1 MFPFFEV
8 LGLKMYMT
16 WIWIV
21 VFLLSFII
29 VSRYLCYKWHQDFYK
44 LFYWLPIAIL
54 ITYFMWSY
62 VQFFLNF
69 GLIPQSVEELKIL
82 FSPYWYNFH
91 FVWLLIWFMISIV
104 LFFKK
109 IQRYETKRIW
119 ADILFLSLW
128 LSFVPLWI
136 FLMLGDNFIGKPNS
150 WFFSLKPLTTESELN
165 KFNGVYP
172 IGLFMSVMSIF
183 VVLLTYF
190 IKKQVKHFG
199 AWILWFVFLIIWMNV
214 TFMFQQ
220 YPRYGI
226 MTLWWITFD
235 VKHYIS
241 FFVIMYCLHIYYKR
255 EYKIKASV

>member
-16 WIWIV
+16 WIWII

-29 VSRYLCYKWHQDFYK
+29 VSRYLCHKWHQDFYK

-54 ITYFMWSY
+54 LTYFMWSY
-62 VQFFLNF
+62 VQFFLDF
-69 GLIPQSVEELKIL
+69 GLIPQSMQELKIL
-82 FSPYWYNFH
+82 FSPYGYDFH
-91 FVWLLIWFMISIV
+91 FVWLLIWFMMSLVI
-104 LFFKK
+104 FFRK

-128 LSFVPLWI
+128 LSLVPLWVFLI
-136 FLMLGDNFIGKPNS
+136 FGDNFIGKPSNG
-150 WFFSLKPLTTESELN
+150 FFSLKPLTTESELN

-172 IGLFMSVMSIF
+172 IWLFVSFMSIL

-199 AWILWFVFLIIWMNV
+199 VWIWWFVFLIIGMNV

-226 MTLWWITFD
+226 MTFGWITFD
-235 VKHYIS
+235 IKHYIS
-241 FFVIMYCLHIYYKR
+241 FFVIMYCLHVYYKR
-255 EYKIKASV
+255 SHKIKASV